1 MQCNSSRRTF
11 VKGLAAGGILGGLGL
26 WKTPVWAVTSPGQPT
41 ALSGTEF
48 DLFIG
53 ETPVNFTGK
62 ARIAKTINGT
72 LPGPLL
78 RWREGDTVTLRVR
91 NRLQEDTSIHWHGM
105 ILPANMDGVPGFSFA
120 GIAPD
125 G

>member
-1 MQCNSSRRTF
+1 MQCKSSRRTF

-26 WKTPVWAVTSPGQPT
+26 WKTPVWAVTSPGQP
-41 ALSGTEF
+41 AVLSGTEF

-53 ETPVNFTGK
+53 ETPVNLTGK

-78 RWREGDTVTLRVR
+78 RWREGDIG
-91 NRLQEDTSIHWHGM
+91 NSE
-105 ILPANMDGVPGFSFA
+105 
-120 GIAPD
+120 
-125 G
+125 